1 MYIHVYCIDSDKC
14 VVCTFVIYKYVC
26 FLLIGKWVF
35 VSPLHFRL
43 PTCHRFERG
52 GHARGGIQGQPTLG
66 GKVFSL
72 TEVIFWLESLL
83 AALDC
88 YNWVL
93 EEQLVS
99 PSEVFQCEY

>member
-1 MYIHVYCIDSDKC
+1 MYMYMYIQVYLPLIELDVYSS
-14 VVCTFVIYKYVC
+14 T
-26 FLLIGKWVF
+26 LLPF
-35 VSPLHFRL
+35 

-66 GKVFSL
+66 GKMFSL

-99 PSEVFQCEY
+99 PSEVFQCKY